1 MKSNELLK
9 LLKQNGWYEVRQSGS
24 HIIMKHDES
33 TTQITVPSHGAKE
46 VKKGLLQ
53 AILKQTNIQTNKR

>member
-9 LLKQNGWYEVRQSGS
+9 LLKQNGWYEVRQNGS
-24 HIIMKHDES
+24 HIIMKHDVN
-33 TTQITVPSHGAKE
+33 TTQITVPFHGAKE

-53 AILKQTNIQTNKR
+53 AILKQTNITTNKR